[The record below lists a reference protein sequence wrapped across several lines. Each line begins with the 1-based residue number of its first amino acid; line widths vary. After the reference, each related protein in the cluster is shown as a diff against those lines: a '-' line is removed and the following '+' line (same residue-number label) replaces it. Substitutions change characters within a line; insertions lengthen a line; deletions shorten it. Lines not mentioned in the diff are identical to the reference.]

1 MLRRATE
8 RAGHWDDVYR
18 TKALDQVSWFQPHAS
33 TSLRLLTGTGG
44 PGRSVLDVGAGA
56 SPLVDDLLAAG
67 YGDVTV
73 LDVSAAA
80 LDVVRARLGDDDRVR
95 TVVADLLSWE
105 PDRTWD
111 AWHDRA
117 VFHFLVEPADR
128 ATYARVAARAVAPG
142 GVAVI
147 GSFGPDGPESCSGLP
162 TARHDS
168 EGIAEELGPAFR
180 LEASER
186 ELHRTPSGA
195 EQAFAWAVLRRVGPD
210 RS

>member
-1 MLRRATE
+1 MLRSAGE
-8 RAGHWDDVYR
+8 RADHWDDVYR
-18 TKALDQVSWFQPHAS
+18 TRALDQVSWFQPHAS
-33 TSLRLLTGTGG
+33 TSARLLAASGG

-80 LDVVRARLGDDDRVR
+80 LEVVRARLGDDDRVR
-95 TVVADLLSWE
+95 TIVADLLTWE
-105 PDRTWD
+105 PDRAWD
-111 AWHDRA
+111 VWHDRA
-117 VFHFLVEPADR
+117 VFHFLVDPTDR

-147 GSFGPDGPESCSGLP
+147 GSFASDGPESCSGLP
-162 TARHDS
+162 TARHDPDDL
-168 EGIAEELGPAFR
+168 AEQMGDAFH
-180 LEASER
+180 LEVSER

-195 EQAFAWAVLRRVGPD
+195 EQSFAWAVLRRV
-210 RS
+210 